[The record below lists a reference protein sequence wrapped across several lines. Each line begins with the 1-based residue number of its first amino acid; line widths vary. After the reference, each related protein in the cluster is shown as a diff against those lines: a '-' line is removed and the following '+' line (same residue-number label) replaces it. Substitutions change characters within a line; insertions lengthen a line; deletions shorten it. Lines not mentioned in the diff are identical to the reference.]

1 MSLPEVKGL
10 LTDEG
15 LANIGKACAVLIAYN
30 DASMSAAFEQ
40 RTATVDQ
47 ARAADDTM
55 RFLYATRQWAASVL
69 SERLGHTVSTDVQRR
84 DADYFMQDDNL
95 AALIAACN
103 VMIGYI
109 DVATANADE
118 LEALNPGHIE
128 ASDELLGW
136 IYGTRQAAENMLAE
150 RIDIQERN

>member
-10 LTDEG
+10 LTDAG
-15 LANIGKACAVLIAYN
+15 LADVAQACGLLIQYQ
-30 DASMSAAFEQ
+30 DASMTAAFNSK
-40 RTATVDQ
+40 TVTPEGAQHGDQ
-47 ARAADDTM
+47 VMA
-55 RFLYATRQWAASVL
+55 FLYRTRQWAASVL